1 MNKSLTKKVII
12 ISIITI
18 VIIIAIVVIVKLT
31 ENKASDINDPNNNQ
45 YSDYKPVRQ
54 TTVSLD
60 SIEKII
66 ADNEKLTKYEEMVE
80 SNIDIEFKTQYRK
93 NDSLAKGKIQ
103 ILQEG
108 QDGTQHSIIKNTYQN
123 NQLIGQEIVTSE
135 IVKPSTDKI
144 VEIGTA
150 ENSNTY
156 VPIVGDELEIVSAN
170 TGIKA
175 DKKLDAQVLTFVS
188 IGDIVKLVLTQDNWY
203 QVQIDGM
210 IGWIEKTSAIYH
222 NPNKNGDG
230 DENMIIYS
238 KEQLTQGL
246 GFSMLMN
253 KPSGLSLAQFK
264 KVLTGLS
271 GDKNKVIED
280 NAEYFYYAETQYNVN
295 GLFLASIAIHE
306 SGYGTSDISLKKKN
320 LFGYRAYDRDPGG
333 SASTFATYAEGI
345 DLVARVL
352 AKYYLNPKGTLIYGG
367 EEAEA
372 TYYHGST
379 ISAVNVSYASDKN
392 WGNAIYKY
400 IISLYN
406 RL

>member
-1 MNKSLTKKVII
+1 MNKGLTKKVII
-12 ISIITI
+12 SSVIVLAI
-18 VIIIAIVVIVKLT
+18 VICVIVVINLT
-31 ENKASDINDPNNNQ
+31 GKKPVETNETNNQ
-45 YSDYKPVRQ
+45 YSDYTPVRQ
-54 TTVSLD
+54 TTVKLD

-66 ADNEKLTKYEEMVE
+66 ADNEKTTKYEEMVE

-108 QDGTQHSIIKNTYQN
+108 QDGIQHSIIKNTYQN

-150 ENSNTY
+150 ENSSTY
-156 VPIVGDELEIVSAN
+156 VPIVGDELEIVTAN

-175 DKKLDAQVLTFVS
+175 DRKLDAQILTTVS
-188 IGDIVKLVLTQDNWY
+188 TGDIVKLVLAQDNWY
-203 QVQIDGM
+203 QIQSNEI
-210 IGWIEKTSAIYH
+210 IGWVEKPSVIYH

-246 GFSMLMN
+246 GFSMSMN
-253 KPSGLSLAQFK
+253 KPSGLNLAQFK

-379 ISAVNVSYASDKN
+379 ISAVNTSYATDKN